1 MRNSNGGRDNRKS
14 NRDQYRKP
22 DYAGEMLFDDEEDYD
37 DDADYDVVDDMKA
50 HNDDYSDSAFGPDA
64 DNYDTDDDAWHDDV
78 AAAVDL

>member
-37 DDADYDVVDDMKA
+37 DDACLLYT
-50 HNDDYSDSAFGPDA
+50 SDAA
-64 DNYDTDDDAWHDDV
+64 DE
-78 AAAVDL
+78 